1 MLAGGE
7 ASPKFPAQ
15 ALPRT
20 PSTGTVSNRKLLICK
35 DFAACAGQ
43 DRRLGSAVENPA
55 VTRRKLSESAK
66 MSAQANALPRPP
78 AGRADAKSAC
88 IRKGLAAALPRPLPA
103 KPAKAAASVRAGNPL
118 ARVARVARRGLQVL
132 ARCQV

>member
-7 ASPKFPAQ
+7 ASPKFPTQ
-15 ALPRT
+15 ALPLT
-20 PSTGTVSNRKLLICK
+20 PSTGTVSNRKVLICK

-66 MSAQANALPRPP
+66 MSA
-78 AGRADAKSAC
+78 
-88 IRKGLAAALPRPLPA
+88 
-103 KPAKAAASVRAGNPL
+103 
-118 ARVARVARRGLQVL
+118 
-132 ARCQV
+132 